1 MTAEEIRTRGE
12 SRLADV
18 RDRLARLE
26 ADAPK
31 DSDALLRDVDELQ
44 LAMTNVASQ
53 LGVLVNVHPDLD
65 AREACEKIQLE
76 ATTLNVRI
84 SQSRPIYDALSKLD
98 LTPLDGPARRAVE
111 LTLRDMRRA
120 GVHLD
125 EAKRTKA
132 QEIRQRITTLS
143 QSYSRNLRDDVR
155 TVELPASSLEGT
167 PTDYRTAHPADANGK
182 VKVTTDP

>member
-44 LAMTNVASQ
+44 LAMTNVTSQ
-53 LGVLVNVHPDLD
+53 LGVLVNVHPDLA

-76 ATTLNVRI
+76 ATKRNVSI
-84 SQSRPIYDALSKLD
+84 AQSCPTYH
-98 LTPLDGPARRAVE
+98 P
-111 LTLRDMRRA
+111 
-120 GVHLD
+120 
-125 EAKRTKA
+125 
-132 QEIRQRITTLS
+132 
-143 QSYSRNLRDDVR
+143 
-155 TVELPASSLEGT
+155 LPAPHHGQ
-167 PTDYRTAHPADANGK
+167 PR
-182 VKVTTDP
+182 